1 VRVLSLA
8 PHPDDEV
15 LGAGATLLALRDA
28 GHEVVSAVCGLGSD
42 PARRARREAEARE
55 SCRRLELEFRL
66 APDLV
71 RALDE
76 GWDLVIAPHAAD
88 AHPAHAR
95 VARAVDAHGGVATA
109 WRWALW
115 GAVPGPSLI
124 VPFADSRLAEL
135 THALD
140 AHASELDRLDLRAL
154 LWARAR
160 VAAVAGPELVFG
172 WGGQHAL
179 AAPYAELLAESGPA
193 RPRILD
199 ASAALG

>member
-55 SCRRLELEFRL
+55 SCRRLRLEFRL
-66 APDLV
+66 ASDV
-71 RALDE
+71 GRTLDE

-95 VARAVDAHGGVATA
+95 VALAVDRHGGGAAA

-115 GAVPGPSLI
+115 GAVPAPSLI
-124 VPFADSRLAEL
+124 VPFGDARLAEL
-135 THALD
+135 VRALES
-140 AHASELDRLDLRAL
+140 HASELDRLDLRAL
-154 LWARAR
+154 LRARAR

-172 WGGQHAL
+172 WGGRRRL
-179 AAPYAELLAESGPA
+179 AEPYAELLAADDPG